1 MMKKPLIGALTLVA
15 LFVTVLLLPLMRPVQ
30 AQSAGCSAV
39 STLSGDYPATEAFN
53 IGSSEFFAGDQIN
66 LAVTIDGPSDLRLLI
81 EGPVIYDV
89 TSGNPQSYIIP
100 SNGFY
105 NVTVENTLAQTI
117 PGVSVSC
124 IPSGVEVTEDPDAQT
139 GTQGFFQTQDAVSTI
154 VAQTQA
160 AVGTSAAETQI
171 AGATQTTI
179 WNLVTQTAVTGQN
192 QTATQAFVLTQD
204 AAATSMAQTQ
214 AADMTQ
220 TAIWDQATQTAVTGQ
235 TQAAEY
241 TPPAATA
248 TPSPEPW
255 PGLTDGR
262 LNPAI
267 DEPFSLWCA
276 NNLLNIY
283 RSVNGQ
289 GQLLAT
295 YPLTGLRS
303 RAVES
308 VTTITTG
315 SGPLTLTRLND
326 ELYTI
331 SGSIGTNAPAFGVKQ
346 FSLAACILANGGL
359 TVPTQTPTRA
369 PSLTPSLTPSV
380 TPVGFTATATS
391 QPSSIASLLFGAPVT
406 SANDSDGDGIRNLV
420 DLCPAVYAPAPLQF
434 GCPDSDSDGLS
445 DPLDHCPREPGPA
458 GSRIGCPDYDGD
470 GFIAQDDYCPFF
482 APSAENGIA
491 FGCAD
496 GDRDGYPNALLP
508 NWEALDW
515 CPQRGRL
522 PNVTHW
528 MGCPDPDNDGLIA
541 AGPLIPDGWV
551 DPCPLSPLP
560 AYEDGTCQD
569 QVQFTPIVVN
579 TAPALFQFANSV
591 GAFDNLVL
599 EGYDSSE
606 SCSKFQLYY
615 GTCFSGNDD

>member
-1 MMKKPLIGALTLVA
+1 MKKPMIAALTLVA
-15 LFVTVLLLPLMRPVQ
+15 LVVTVLVFPLLRPVH
-30 AQSAGCSAV
+30 AASAGCSAV
-39 STLSGDYPATEAFN
+39 STLSGDYPSTEAFN

-89 TSGNPQSYIIP
+89 TSGDPQSYTIP

-124 IPSGVEVTEDPDAQT
+124 IPSGVEVTDDPDAQT
-139 GTQGFFQTQDAVSTI
+139 ATQGFFQTQDAVFTI

-192 QTATQAFVLTQD
+192 QTATQAFILTQD
-204 AAATSMAQTQ
+204 AAATSVAQTQ
-214 AADMTQ
+214 AAEMTQ
-220 TAIWDQATQTAVTGQ
+220 TAIADQITQTAAADQ
-235 TQAAEY
+235 TLTAQY

-248 TPSPEPW
+248 TPTPEPW
-255 PGLTDGR
+255 PGFSDGR

-276 NNLLNIY
+276 NNLLSIY

-295 YPLTGLRS
+295 YPLAGLRS

-346 FSLAACILANGGL
+346 FSLPACILANGGL

-369 PSLTPSLTPSV
+369 PSLTPSLTPTV
-380 TPVGFTATATS
+380 TPIGFTATATS
-391 QPSSIASLLFGAPVT
+391 EPSSIASLLFGAPVT
-406 SANDSDGDGIRNLV
+406 SENDRDGDGIRNLV
-420 DLCPAVYAPAPLQF
+420 DLCPTVYAPVPLQF
-434 GCPDSDSDGLS
+434 GCPDADGDGLS
-445 DPLDHCPREPGPA
+445 DPLDRCPLEPGPA
-458 GSRIGCPDYDGD
+458 GSLVGCPDYDGD
-470 GFIAQDDYCPFF
+470 GFVGQNDYCPTF
-482 APSAENGIA
+482 APTAEEGIA
-491 FGCAD
+491 FGCRD
-496 GDRDGYPNALLP
+496 GDLDGFPNAILP
-508 NWEALDW
+508 NGQPLDW
-515 CPQRGRL
+515 CPLRGRL
-522 PNVTHW
+522 PGVTHW

-541 AGPLIPDGWV
+541 DGPLIPDAWV
-551 DPCPLSPLP
+551 DVCPQSPLP
-560 AYEDGTCQD
+560 ALADGTCPNEASSA
-569 QVQFTPIVVN
+569 PIEVN
-579 TAPALFQFANSV
+579 TTLMLFQFANQV
-591 GAFDNLVL
+591 GAFDNLVITT
-599 EGYDSSE
+599 GGSADS
-606 SCSKFQLYY
+606 CTRYQLYA
-615 GTCFSGNDD
+615 GNCSN